1 MTTKAETSP
10 GALDAVKLVLAA
22 AVLLGGVV
30 AYYYFDQESMLL
42 RVVGVLVGLAL
53 GMVIAF
59 QSMQGRELW
68 RFIQGSRGEI
78 RKVIWPTRQEAL
90 QTTLTVFVFVLIMGV
105 FFWLLDM
112 LLLSITRFVTGQGG

>member
-1 MTTKAETSP
+1 MTTKAEVTP
-10 GALDAVKLVLAA
+10 GPLDAVKLLLAA
-22 AVLLGGVV
+22 ALLISGVV

-42 RVVGVLVGLAL
+42 RVVGVLVSLGLC
-53 GMVIAF
+53 MVIAF
-59 QSMQGRELW
+59 QSVQGRELW
-68 RFIQGSRGEI
+68 KFIQGSRGEI

-112 LLLSITRFVTGQGG
+112 ALLAFTRFVTGQG

>member
-1 MTTKAETSP
+1 MTTKADTGP

-22 AVLLGGVV
+22 AVLVGGVV
-30 AYYYFDQESMLL
+30 AYYYFDDESMLL
-42 RVVGVLVGLAL
+42 RVVGVLVALAI

-59 QSMQGRELW
+59 QSVQGRELW
-68 RFIQGSRGEI
+68 RFIQGSRAEI
-78 RKVIWPTRQEAL
+78 SKVIWPTRQEAL

-112 LLLSITRFVTGQGG
+112 LLLSVTRFITGQGA

>member
-78 RKVIWPTRQEAL
+78 RKVVWPTRQEAL

>member
-1 MTTKAETSP
+1 MTTKSETAP
-10 GALDAVKLVLAA
+10 GPLDALKLLLAA

-30 AYYYFDQESMLL
+30 AYYYFEDESMLL
-42 RVVGVLVGLAL
+42 RVVGVLVALAL
-53 GMVIAF
+53 CLVIAF

-78 RKVIWPTRQEAL
+78 RKVIWPTRPEAL
-90 QTTLTVFVFVLIMGV
+90 QTTLTVFVFVFILGV

-112 LLLSITRFVTGQGG
+112 GLLSITRFVTGQGS